1 LAQTEATKV
10 RRHCHRRRANDDNCP
25 ADTPVSIIDRDT
37 GQCVA
42 CHPTILDTERHRSLL
57 QSDAILNADDD
68 EDDPDDEPDDDDPGE
83 DHPDVRTRTSTRAW
97 TIRGTT
103 SATTETGEA
112 RVRMAN
118 ESLLP
123 PIHL

>member
-1 LAQTEATKV
+1 MTTNLAIT
-10 RRHCHRRRANDDNCP
+10 ANDDNCP

-42 CHPTILDTERHRSLL
+42 CHPTILDAERHRSLL

-83 DHPDVRTRTSTRAW
+83 DHPDV
-97 TIRGTT
+97 
-103 SATTETGEA
+103 EDPYEH
-112 RVRMAN
+112 
-118 ESLLP
+118 ESLDHP
-123 PIHL
+123 RYHLGYD